1 MGDRSGRARRP
12 GRAVLAGR
20 VGRGALVSVLE
31 RLAELEA
38 AATRPWDVDWNGPLT
53 AIHASDG
60 SGKHVAKASTV
71 ADAEFIVAARNAL
84 PALIAVARAAEG
96 LRAGAVGNGKYAGH
110 SVTVGRDEYA
120 TLVAAIAA
128 LEASSE

>member
-1 MGDRSGRARRP
+1 M
-12 GRAVLAGR
+12 
-20 VGRGALVSVLE
+20 LE

-84 PALIAVARAAEG
+84 PALIAVARAA
-96 LRAGAVGNGKYAGH
+96 R
-110 SVTVGRDEYA
+110 
-120 TLVAAIAA
+120 TLVYETNAVTDPVGVAEAKRLVSEALAA
-128 LEASSE
+128 LEGR